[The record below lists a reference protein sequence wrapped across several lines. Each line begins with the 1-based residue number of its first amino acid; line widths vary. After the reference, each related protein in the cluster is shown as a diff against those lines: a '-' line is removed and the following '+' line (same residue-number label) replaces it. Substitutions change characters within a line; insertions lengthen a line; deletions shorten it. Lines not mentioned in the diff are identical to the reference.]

1 MKTHEWQPYLKI
13 LDIQEIDNFQPFK
26 YVYAISQTQKAI
38 LFKLKNHLTSFVPKS
53 VLRIDNHGVSPNG
66 KNKKSVIVIPNEL
79 IPLKQKIALAKLS
92 IKEIFQSN
100 QKVKTASQISLLT
113 WEYYKKYLEK

>member
-1 MKTHEWQPYLKI
+1 MKRIIISNNITSPSGTSGAG
-13 LDIQEIDNFQPFK
+13 IQLEID
-26 YVYAISQTQKAI
+26 
-38 LFKLKNHLTSFVPKS
+38 
-53 VLRIDNHGVSPNG
+53 G
-66 KNKKSVIVIPNEL
+66 KIKKSVIVIPNEL